1 MAIAGNAGTVS
12 GGADTRGAFSG
23 LFDLYVPVAAGVF
36 ATVVLVLIVI
46 VVRDRARPGGRA
58 PSRRAEAPRLE
69 IGYAIGLAVVAAFL
83 LWRTLASVHG
93 ENQTVARAAPAPR
106 AGPAGLTI
114 AVQGAKWNW
123 RFTYPGG
130 VVQQGEGP
138 SRLPALVVPA
148 GQPVRIRLT
157 SADVVHA
164 FWIPEARFKY
174 DAIPGRTN
182 TFDMLFD
189 AGIRYTND
197 RCSEFCGQ
205 YHEQM
210 RFTVDVKAP
219 AAFRAWLRARQREA
233 AAA

>member
-1 MAIAGNAGTVS
+1 VAGT
-12 GGADTRGAFSG
+12 ADTRGAFSG
-23 LFDLYVPVAAGVF
+23 LFDLYVPIAASVF
-36 ATVVLVLIVI
+36 ALVVITLVVI
-46 VVRDRARPGGRA
+46 VVRDHARADGPP
-58 PSRRAEAPRLE
+58 PSERSGAVRLE
-69 IGYAIGLAVVAAFL
+69 VGYAIVLASIAAFL
-83 LWRTLASVHG
+83 VWRSFDSVHRVR
-93 ENQTVARAAPAPR
+93 ETVARAAPAPL

-114 AVQGAKWNW
+114 AVVGAKWNW

-130 VVQQGEGP
+130 VVEQGEGP
-138 SRLPALVVPA
+138 DRLPTLVVPA
-148 GQPVRIRLT
+148 GQPVRFRLS

-182 TFDMLFD
+182 TFDLLFD
-189 AGIRYTND
+189 PGIAYRDD

-210 RFTVDVKAP
+210 RFDVAVKAP
-219 AAFRAWLRARQREA
+219 AAFRAWLRARQRQA

>member
-1 MAIAGNAGTVS
+1 VSSGT
-12 GGADTRGAFSG
+12 DTREAFSG
-23 LFDLYVPVAAGVF
+23 LFDLYVPIAAGVF
-36 ATVVLVLIVI
+36 ALVVIALVVIVI
-46 VVRDRARPGGRA
+46 RFRARPGGDA
-58 PSRRAEAPRLE
+58 PSTRSGAVGLE
-69 IGYAIGLAVVAAFL
+69 IGYAVILALIAAFL
-83 LWRTLASVHG
+83 VWRSFDSVHRV
-93 ENQTVARAAPAPR
+93 NQTVARAAPAPR

-114 AVQGAKWNW
+114 AVVGAKWNW

-130 VVQQGEGP
+130 VVEQGEGP
-138 SRLPALVVPA
+138 DHLPTLVVPA
-148 GQPVRIRLT
+148 DRPVRFRLT

-182 TFDMLFD
+182 TFDLLFD
-189 AGIRYTND
+189 PGIVYRDD

-210 RFTVDVKAP
+210 RFRVAVKAP
-219 AAFRAWLRARQREA
+219 AAFRTWLRARQGGA

>member
-1 MAIAGNAGTVS
+1 MDS
-12 GGADTRGAFSG
+12 GADTRGTFSG
-23 LFDLYVPVAAGVF
+23 LFDLYVPIAAGVF
-36 ATVVLVLIVI
+36 ALVVLALVIV

-69 IGYAIGLAVVAAFL
+69 VGYAVVLALVATFL
-83 LWRTLASVHG
+83 VWRSFESVHRV
-93 ENQTVARAAPAPR
+93 NQTVARAAPAPG

-114 AVQGAKWNW
+114 AVIGAKWNW
-123 RFTYPGG
+123 RFAYPGG
-130 VVQQGEGP
+130 VVEQGEGP
-138 SRLPALVVPA
+138 SRLPTLVVPA
-148 GQPVRIRLT
+148 GQPVRFRLT

-182 TFDMLFD
+182 TFDLRFD
-189 AGIRYTND
+189 AGLDYRGD

-210 RFTVDVKAP
+210 RFRVAVKAP
-219 AAFRAWLRARQREA
+219 AAFRAWLRGRQREVA
-233 AAA
+233 AA

>member
-1 MAIAGNAGTVS
+1 VS

-36 ATVVLVLIVI
+36 ALVVIVLVVI
-46 VVRDRARPGGRA
+46 VVRDRATPGRA
-58 PSRRAEAPRLE
+58 PSARSSAARLE
-69 IGYAIGLAVVAAFL
+69 VGYAVALVLVAAFL
-83 LWRTLASVHG
+83 LWRSFASLHR
-93 ENQTVARAAPAPR
+93 ENQTVAHAAPAPR

-114 AVQGAKWNW
+114 GVVGAKWNW

-130 VVQQGEGP
+130 VVEEGEGP
-138 SRLPALVVPA
+138 SRLPVLVVPA
-148 GQPVRIRLT
+148 GQPVRFRLT

-164 FWIPEARFKY
+164 FWIPQARFKY

-182 TFDMLFD
+182 TFDLLFD
-189 AGIRYTND
+189 RGITYTND

-219 AAFRAWLRARQREA
+219 AAFRAWLRARQ
-233 AAA
+233 

>member
-1 MAIAGNAGTVS
+1 VS
-12 GGADTRGAFSG
+12 GGADTRGAFAG
-23 LFDLYVPVAAGVF
+23 LFDLYVPIAAGVF
-36 ATVVLVLIVI
+36 ALVVIALVVI

-58 PSRRAEAPRLE
+58 PSRRSGAIRLE
-69 IGYAIGLAVVAAFL
+69 VGYAVVLALVAAFL
-83 LWRTLASVHG
+83 VWRSFDSVHRV
-93 ENQTVARAAPAPR
+93 NQTVARAAPAPR

-114 AVQGAKWNW
+114 AVVGAKWNW

-130 VVQQGEGP
+130 VVEQGNGP
-138 SRLPALVVPA
+138 DRLPTLVVPA
-148 GQPVRIRLT
+148 GQPVRFRLT

-182 TFDMLFD
+182 TFDLLFD
-189 AGIRYTND
+189 AGLAYTDD

-210 RFTVDVKAP
+210 RFRVAVKAP
-219 AAFRAWLRARQREA
+219 AAFRAWLRARQGQA

>member
-1 MAIAGNAGTVS
+1 MS

-23 LFDLYVPVAAGVF
+23 LFDLYVPIAVGVF
-36 ATVVLVLIVI
+36 ALVVIALAVI
-46 VVRDRARPGGRA
+46 VLRDRARPGGPP
-58 PSRRAEAPRLE
+58 PSLRSSAARFE
-69 IGYAIGLAVVAAFL
+69 IGYAVVLALVAAL
-83 LWRTLASVHG
+83 LVWRSFDSVHRV
-93 ENQTVARAAPAPR
+93 NQTVARAAPAPR

-114 AVQGAKWNW
+114 AVVGAKWNW

-130 VVQQGEGP
+130 VVEQGEGP
-138 SRLPALVVPA
+138 ARLPTLVVPA
-148 GQPVRIRLT
+148 GQPVRFRLT

-182 TFDMLFD
+182 TFDLRFD
-189 AGIRYTND
+189 PGVDYRDD

-210 RFTVDVKAP
+210 RFRVVVKAP
-219 AAFRAWLRARQREA
+219 AAFRAWLRARQGEA